1 MADLATAAA
10 EVLAGT
16 SLKEQYEYGIMGET
30 GTAGQVVYRVAG
42 DSTLKLAQADGTLA
56 EATVLGV
63 LVCSAVT
70 GQKGAVQK
78 TGTFTIGATASVTG
92 GAMIWLSETAGELT
106 LTEADITAASYVVPI
121 GVANASDQVV
131 LEIATPSVVHA

>member
-16 SLKEQYEYGIMGET
+16 AGSETYQYGIMGEG
-30 GTAGQVVYRVAG
+30 GTAGQAVYRVAA

-56 EATVLGV
+56 EATVIGV

-70 GQKGAVQK
+70 GQRAAVQ
-78 TGTFTIGATASVTG
+78 TNLTFTIGATASVTG
-92 GAMIWLSETAGELT
+92 GADIWLSETAGELT
-106 LTEADITAASYVVPI
+106 LTAADITASSYVVHI
-121 GVANASDQVV
+121 GVANASDQIV
-131 LEIATPSVVHA
+131 LDIAVPSVVHA